1 MKIKSY
7 RAEALRKT
15 IVLACILYAASPTH
29 AQDNLFML
37 LRKIQVDHQGTAGA
51 CDGSAFSTRGDLIA
65 ASDNT
70 GLTKIFRV
78 ADGKLVQTIQHN
90 EGEVSAADGETNV
103 IHFTSDDKFAVTGMN
118 DTGAKIWKLKSGKM
132 VKNLGYGQ
140 NTDGAAFSPDDKWIA
155 VAHDNYCAVY
165 SLWDYT
171 KVAEYSVRKNEVN
184 SVDWSEDGSLLL
196 IGGDANGVMIVRVS
210 DWKLL
215 HDIKFP
221 KHRVKSVALSPDG
234 KYAAACGQD
243 GLAIIYDTSDGQIAV
258 TLKHNTTIARALP
271 GDDDD
276 GDEPNVEAVEWS
288 TDSKYFFTGGTYDGI
303 IRAWRVA
310 DWSLI
315 GWVQGQEYS
324 RQIETL
330 SMSPD
335 NILAAGGDEG
345 MIYLFQFN
353 PPAEKKLIQQTGNE
367 PIIFEAEDF
376 DANVPQGCHWWSV
389 IGDKTASGEKKVQCF
404 PDISNDKTGV
414 ISEYGIQDVLKDAPK
429 LDYRIHFNTPGI
441 YYIWARGQSY
451 DHYGNSFH
459 LGMNGVPNATSDKIE
474 CLGENNTW
482 IWDNDTKDNA
492 PATIEIKEA
501 GPVTLNVWPREDGIQ
516 IDKLVLT
523 LDPAFMPAEAGPE
536 ATRRE

>member
-1 MKIKSY
+1 MHKSK
-7 RAEALRKT
+7 AQKT
-15 IVLACILYAASPTH
+15 MIVLLCLCGSIISAN
-29 AQDNLFML
+29 AQSEMFTL
-37 LRKIQVDHQGTAGA
+37 LRKIKVDNQGIAGA
-51 CDGSAFSTRGDLIA
+51 CDGSAFNTKGDIIA

-70 GLTKIFRV
+70 GLTKLFNV
-78 ADGKLVQTIQHN
+78 ADGEHVLTIQHN

-103 IHFTSDDKFAVTGMN
+103 IHFTSDDKYAVTGMN
-118 DTGAKIWKLKSGKM
+118 DTGAKIWDLETGKM
-132 VKNLGYGQ
+132 VKNLGHGE

-155 VAHDNYCAVY
+155 VAHDNFCAVY
-165 SLWDYT
+165 SLWDYK

-184 SVDWSEDGSLLL
+184 AVDWSEDGSLLL

-234 KYAAACGQD
+234 KYAAACGQN
-243 GLAIIYDTSDGQIAV
+243 GLAIIYDTSDGSVV
-258 TLKHNTTIARALP
+258 TKLKHNTVIAKALP

-330 SMSPD
+330 SMSAD

-345 MIYLFQFN
+345 YTYLFQFN
-353 PPAEKKLIQQTGNE
+353 TPDEKRLIQQTGDE
-367 PIIFEAEDF
+367 LISIEAEDF
-376 DANVPQGCHWWSV
+376 DANVQQGCHWWSV
-389 IGDKTASGEKKVQCF
+389 IDDKSASGNKKVQCF
-404 PDISNDKTGV
+404 PDLSNDKTGV
-414 ISEYGIQDVLKDAPK
+414 ISEYGINDTKKDAPK
-429 LDYRIHFNTPGI
+429 LDYRIHFSTPGV

-459 LGMNGVPNATSDKIE
+459 VGMNGKPVESSDKIE

-482 IWDNDTKDNA
+482 IWDNDTKDNT

-501 GPVTLNVWPREDGIQ
+501 GAVTLNIWPREDGIQ

-523 LDPAFMPAEAGPE
+523 LNTDFQPKDDGPK
-536 ATRRE
+536 ANARK

>member
-1 MKIKSY
+1 MKNKKEHSRVIK
-7 RAEALRKT
+7 AM
-15 IVLACILYAASPTH
+15 IVLTCLWGNSLSTD
-29 AQDNLFML
+29 AQDNLFTL

-51 CDGSAFSTRGDLIA
+51 CDGSAFNTRGDLIA

-132 VKNLGYGQ
+132 VKNLGHGQ

-155 VAHDNYCAVY
+155 VAHDNFCAVY
-165 SLWDYT
+165 SLWDYE

-184 SVDWSEDGSLLL
+184 AVDWSEDGSLLL

-215 HDIKFP
+215 HNIAFP

-234 KYAAACGQD
+234 KFAAACGQD
-243 GLAIIYDTSDGQIAV
+243 GLACIYDTSDGSLVV
-258 TLKHNTTIARALP
+258 TLKHNTTTALALP

-310 DWSLI
+310 DWSLV

-330 SMSPD
+330 SMNPD

-345 MIYLFQFN
+345 TIYLFQFN
-353 PPAEKKLIQQTGNE
+353 TPAEKKLIQQTGDE
-367 PIIFEAEDF
+367 PISIEAEDF
-376 DANVPQGCHWWSV
+376 DTNVRQGCHWWSV
-389 IGDKTASGEKKVQCF
+389 INDKTASGNKKVQCF
-404 PDISNDKTGV
+404 PDVSKDKTGV
-414 ISEYGIQDVLKDAPK
+414 ISEYGLTDVMKDAPK
-429 LDYRIHFNTPGI
+429 LDYRIHFTTPGV

-459 LGMNGVPNATSDKIE
+459 VGMNGKPVESSDKIE

-482 IWDNDTKDNA
+482 IWDNDTKDKI

-501 GPVTLNVWPREDGIQ
+501 GPVTLNIWPREDGIQ
-516 IDKLVLT
+516 IDKMVLT
-523 LDPAFMPAEAGPE
+523 LDAAFQPADLGPDS
-536 ATRRE
+536 TRRN

>member
-1 MKIKSY
+1 MYNFKKQKHIIALLLFCGSLISANAQGEMFTLLQKIK
-7 RAEALRKT
+7 
-15 IVLACILYAASPTH
+15 
-29 AQDNLFML
+29 
-37 LRKIQVDHQGTAGA
+37 VDHQGTAGA
-51 CDGSAFSTRGDLIA
+51 CDGSAFNTKGDIIA

-70 GLTKIFRV
+70 GLTKLFNV
-78 ADGKLVQTIQHN
+78 ADGKLVSTIQHN
-90 EGEVSAADGETNV
+90 ESEVSAADGETNV

-132 VKNLGYGQ
+132 VKNLGHGQ

-155 VAHDNYCAVY
+155 VAHDNFCAVY
-165 SLWDYT
+165 SLWDFR

-184 SVDWSEDGSLLL
+184 AVDWSEDGSLLL

-243 GLAIIYDTSDGQIAV
+243 GLACIYSTTDGQLVV
-258 TLKHNTTIARALP
+258 TLKHNTTTASALP

-324 RQIETL
+324 RQVETL

-345 MIYLFQFN
+345 NIYLYQFN
-353 PPAEKKLIQQTGNE
+353 LPVEKKLIQQEGNN
-367 PIIFEAEDF
+367 PIVIEAEDF
-376 DANVPQGCHWWSV
+376 DANVQQGCHWWSV
-389 IGDKTASGEKKVQCF
+389 INDQSASGEKKVQCF
-404 PDISNDKTGV
+404 PDLSDDKTGV
-414 ISEYGIQDVLKDAPK
+414 ISVYGIDDVLKDAPK
-429 LDYRIHFNTPGI
+429 LDFRVHFKTPGV
-441 YYIWARGQSY
+441 YYIWVRGQSRN
-451 DHYGNSFH
+451 HYGNSLH
-459 LGMNGVPNATSDKIE
+459 VGMNGKPVSSSDNIE
-474 CLGENNTW
+474 CLGDNNTW

-492 PATIEIKEA
+492 PATIEIDEA
-501 GPVTLNVWPREDGIQ
+501 GPVTINIWPREDGIQ

-523 LDPAFMPAEAGPE
+523 LDDAFQPAGPGPD
-536 ATRRE
+536 ATERK

>member
-1 MKIKSY
+1 MKTKSY
-7 RAEALRKT
+7 YAKAFSFA
-15 IVLACILYAASPTH
+15 IVLTCLFSTAASTH
-29 AQDNLFML
+29 AQDNLFTL
-37 LRKIQVDHQGTAGA
+37 LHKIQVDHQGTAGA
-51 CDGSAFSTRGDLIA
+51 CDGSAFNTSGDIIA

-70 GLTKIFRV
+70 GLTKLFNV
-78 ADGKLVQTIQHN
+78 ADGKLVYTIQHN

-103 IHFTSDDKFAVTGMN
+103 IHFTSDDQFAVTGMN
-118 DTGAKIWKLKSGKM
+118 DTGAKIWNIKTGEM
-132 VKNLGYGQ
+132 VKNLGHGQ

-196 IGGDANGVMIVRVS
+196 IGGDAQGVMIVRVS
-210 DWKLL
+210 DWQLL

-243 GLAIIYDTSDGQIAV
+243 GLACIYDTSDGQLVV
-258 TLKHNTTIARALP
+258 TLKHNTTTARALP

-345 MIYLFQFN
+345 YIYLFQFN
-353 PPAEKKLIQQTGNE
+353 TPVEKELIVQKGDA
-367 PIIFEAEDF
+367 PISIEAEDF
-376 DANVPQGCHWWSV
+376 DANVRQGCHWWTV
-389 IGDKTASGEKKVQCF
+389 VDDKTASGKKKVQCF
-404 PDISNDKTGV
+404 PDLSNDKTGV
-414 ISEYGIQDVLKDAPK
+414 IDEYGIQDVLKDAPK
-429 LDYRIHFNTPGI
+429 LDYRIHFSTPGI
-441 YYIWARGQSY
+441 YHIWVRGQSY
-451 DHYGNSFH
+451 DHYGNSLH
-459 LGMNGVPNATSDKIE
+459 VGMNGKPLGTSDNIE
-474 CLGENNTW
+474 CLGENDTW
-482 IWDNDTKDNA
+482 IWDNDTKDDA

-501 GPVTLNVWPREDGIQ
+501 GPVTINVWPREDGIQ

-523 LDPAFMPAEAGPE
+523 LDPAFQPSEAGPE
-536 ATRRE
+536 ATRRK

>member
-1 MKIKSY
+1 MKDSNMIKSLIISLCLSGILIQVHAQNEMFTLLQKIK
-7 RAEALRKT
+7 
-15 IVLACILYAASPTH
+15 V
-29 AQDNLFML
+29 DN
-37 LRKIQVDHQGTAGA
+37 QGTAGA
-51 CDGSAFSTRGDLIA
+51 CDGSAFNTKGDIIA

-70 GLTKIFRV
+70 GLTKLFKV
-78 ADGKLVQTIQHN
+78 DDGSLIRTIRHN
-90 EGEVSAADGETNV
+90 EGEVSAANGETNV
-103 IHFTSDDKFAVTGMN
+103 IHFTSDDKFSVTGMN
-118 DTGAKIWKLKSGKM
+118 KTGAKIWNLETGEM
-132 VKNLGYGQ
+132 VKNIGHGQ

-155 VAHDNYCAVY
+155 VAHDRFCAVY
-165 SLWDYT
+165 SLWDYD
-171 KVAEYSVRKNEVN
+171 KVAEFSVPKQEVN
-184 SVDWSEDGSLLL
+184 AVDWTEDGSLLML
-196 IGGDANGVMIVRVS
+196 GGDAKGVMIVRVS

-243 GLAIIYDTSDGQIAV
+243 GLACIYDISDGSLVV
-258 TLKHNTTIARALP
+258 TLSHNTKTAKALP

-276 GDEPNVEAVEWS
+276 GDEPNVEAIEWS

-324 RQIETL
+324 RQVETL
-330 SMSPD
+330 SMSSD

-345 MIYLFQFN
+345 YIYLFQFN
-353 PPAEKKLIQQTGNE
+353 PPVVKNLIRQTSDE
-367 PIIFEAEDF
+367 PISIEAEDF
-376 DANVPQGCHWWSV
+376 DTNLQQGCHWWSV
-389 IGDKTASGEKKVQCF
+389 INDKTASGQEKVQCF
-404 PDISNDKTGV
+404 PDLSKDKTGV
-414 ISEYGIQDVLKDAPK
+414 ISEYGILDTKKDSPK
-429 LDYRIHFNTPGI
+429 LDYRIHFSTPGV

-459 LGMNGVPNATSDKIE
+459 VGMNGKPVESSDKIE

-482 IWDNDTKDNA
+482 IWDKDTKDNA

-501 GPVTLNVWPREDGIQ
+501 GPVTINIWPREDGIQ

-523 LDPAFMPAEAGPE
+523 LDDAYQPENEGPE
-536 ATRRE
+536 ANMRLVRVK

>member
-1 MKIKSY
+1 MKNQAY
-7 RAEALRKT
+7 HLFFARAM
-15 IVLACILYAASPTH
+15 IGLACLYATPAFIH
-29 AQDNLFML
+29 AQDNLFTL
-37 LRKIQVDHQGTAGA
+37 LHKIQVDHQGTAGA

-118 DTGAKIWKLKSGKM
+118 DTGAKIWKLRSGKM
-132 VKNLGYGQ
+132 VKNLGHGQ

-155 VAHDNYCAVY
+155 VAHDNFCAVY
-165 SLWDYT
+165 SLWDYK

-184 SVDWSEDGSLLL
+184 AVDWSEDGSLLL
-196 IGGDANGVMIVRVS
+196 IGGDAKGVMIVRVS

-215 HDIKFP
+215 HDIQFP

-243 GLAIIYDTSDGQIAV
+243 GLAIIYDTSDGEVVA
-258 TLKHNTTIARALP
+258 TLKHSTTNARALP

-324 RQIETL
+324 RQVETL
-330 SMSPD
+330 SMSQD
-335 NILAAGGDEG
+335 NILASGGDEG
-345 MIYLFQFN
+345 NIYLYQFN
-353 PPAEKKLIQQTGNE
+353 PPVEKKLIQQAGND
-367 PIIFEAEDF
+367 PISIEAEDF
-376 DANVPQGCHWWSV
+376 DANVAQGCHWWSV
-389 IGDKTASGEKKVQCF
+389 INDNTASGEKKVQCF
-404 PDISNDKTGV
+404 PDRSKDKSGV
-414 ISEYGIQDVLKDAPK
+414 ISEYGLLDIMKDAPK
-429 LDYRIHFNTPGI
+429 LDYRVNFITPGI

-459 LGMNGVPNATSDKIE
+459 VGMDGQPVATSDKIE
-474 CLGENNTW
+474 CLGENDTW
-482 IWDNDTKDNA
+482 IWDKDTKDTA

-501 GPVTLNVWPREDGIQ
+501 GPATINVWPREDGIQ

-523 LDPAFMPAEAGPE
+523 MDPAFQPVDDGPE
-536 ATRRE
+536 ANPRK